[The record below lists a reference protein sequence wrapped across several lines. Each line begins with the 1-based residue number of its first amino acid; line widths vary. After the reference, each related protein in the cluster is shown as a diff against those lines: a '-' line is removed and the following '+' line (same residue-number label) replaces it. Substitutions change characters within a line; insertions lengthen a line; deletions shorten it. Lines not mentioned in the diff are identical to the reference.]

1 MYSGFFIADAATV
14 ASLNQMLVLEEDGA
28 GRQGWW
34 QIAAVGIEQDLFLGH
49 LAFSLGFTWA

>member
-14 ASLNQMLVLEEDGA
+14 ANLVLEDSG

-34 QIAAVGIEQDLFLGH
+34 QIAAVGIEQDL
-49 LAFSLGFTWA
+49 AC